1 MLTKITSQH
10 MGLNLVLDG
19 LAQINYL
26 VGVNGSGKTRL
37 MQSIKSRMTLYVDQ
51 LREPKPDDAVAV
63 TFFSNDADVYQI
75 IKDGSIANNPFD
87 LDLFMVQGE
96 KRTAL
101 GLGDDFKNHPLTQK
115 IIALFYPG
123 KNFEIQM
130 RGDNEISFKE
140 SAISNSVWIPL
151 DSLAAGFQSLFKLW
165 NNTCQ
170 NKFPKGRGLYLLC
183 LDEVDRHLH
192 PSLAKK
198 LPSVLNEL
206 IVEIEKLAVKN
217 SNGFEGA
224 KVQIFITT
232 HSPFTVR
239 GALEHEGHKIF
250 HIEKG
255 ELNHSFDRTELI
267 KRSGIPFDDVLA
279 DLGFK
284 MQDLY
289 YPEALI
295 CVEGPVDA
303 LYLQFWLEKFI
314 EEMKLSKDTFIK
326 GVHYDFF
333 EFGGALA
340 AHLTLSSNV
349 DIDLHEGLDKEN
361 IVNLFSLNRKV
372 FLMVD
377 NDANNAFE
385 KTKRRLQNL
394 IDKEKHRGCVFFRS
408 DKYITIECLLTEST
422 KHSENKSSKVSAAVA
437 NLKYWR
443 KNSKSLSDFN
453 PEVYTLMHALYGF
466 LSAAVYSSAELKTQA

>member
-19 LAQINYL
+19 LAQVNYL

-37 MQSIKSRMTLYVDQ
+37 MQSIKLRMTLYVDQ
-51 LREPKPDDAVAV
+51 LPEPKPDDAVAV

-96 KRTAL
+96 KRTVL
-101 GLGDDFKNHPLTQK
+101 GLSDDFKNHPLTKK
-115 IIALFYPG
+115 IISLFYPG

-140 SAISNSVWIPL
+140 SAINNSTWIPL

-239 GALEHEGHKIF
+239 GALEYEGHKIF
-250 HIEKG
+250 HIENG
-255 ELNHSFDRTELI
+255 ALNQSFDRSELI
-267 KRSGIPFDDVLA
+267 KRSGMPFDDVLA

-284 MQDLY
+284 MQDVY
-289 YPEALI
+289 YPETLI

-303 LYLQFWLEKFI
+303 LYVQYWLEKYL
-314 EEMKLSKDTFIK
+314 EQNELPKDMFVK

-340 AHLTLSSNV
+340 AHLTFHSNV
-349 DIDLHEGLDKEN
+349 DVDSDEVLLPKN
-361 IVNLFSLNRKV
+361 IVNVLSLNRKV

-377 NDANNAFE
+377 NDSENAFE
-385 KTKRRLQNL
+385 ATKKRLKKL
-394 IDKEKHRGCVFFRS
+394 IEQRPGCMYFRS
-408 DKYITIECLLTEST
+408 EKYRTIECLLSKST
-422 KHSENKSSKVSAAVA
+422 AISKDSNKVRAAVV
-437 NLKYWR
+437 NLNAWR
-443 KNSKSLSDFN
+443 KSHTPLSAFN
-453 PEVYTLMHALYGF
+453 PEVYPLMDSVFKF
-466 LSAAVYSSAELKTQA
+466 LSKSIS